1 MDDYTVYEK
10 PLTEKQKEI
19 ANSIYAFMK
28 QARRNVSKEEICA
41 YLGWEYNSSNDRK
54 VRDTINRLKKRKP
67 IVATP
72 DQKGY
77 YLCLTKDDKEKCE
90 HQWAYIDSIIRDLE
104 LTKKPLI
111 AFCERCNDN

>member
-1 MDDYTVYEK
+1 MDDYTIYEK

-19 ANSIYAFMK
+19 ANKIYTFMK
-28 QARRNVSKEEICA
+28 ATRRNVTKEEICA

-54 VRDTINRLKKRKP
+54 VRDTINRLKKRRP

-77 YLCLTKDDKEKCE
+77 YLCLTKDDIERCR
-90 HQWAYIDSIIRDLE
+90 HQWLYIDSIIQDLE

-111 AFCERCNDN
+111 AFYDAYNDK